1 MNNINIERAL
11 TCRLID
17 SYMKQH
23 GLVGPMTTEHLAK
36 VSWHIVELLTSIQV
50 RELYEEN
57 AFHNIDVER
66 HELYEVYAPRLV
78 DRFAAALEA
87 IATPCYTLGPAEISY
102 TTRPGGSGGLPTEVT
117 IGLKGEN
124 LLDDDV
130 RNHVSFKKDEVLQP
144 GRSIRMFGSIKLN

>member
-23 GLVGPMTTEHLAK
+23 GLVGPLTTEHLAK

-78 DRFAAALEA
+78 DRFATARLDKHTADNEPLTEEHLRDLIGDFQDLVWTGYGDNA
-87 IATPCYTLGPAEISY
+87 IQ
-102 TTRPGGSGGLPTEVT
+102 V
-117 IGLKGEN
+117 
-124 LLDDDV
+124 D
-130 RNHVSFKKDEVLQP
+130 
-144 GRSIRMFGSIKLN
+144 